1 MGKNSSRVSR
11 ANFKQFV
18 AFIKKESDIVCNP
31 ITSLQ
36 SLREDNSEEKTGR
49 TLSTEAGSTEEE
61 QSDTSSDN
69 SETPSPRSSPRRHQ
83 PSKRPPCC
91 YCQGSHIIV
100 ICFKFRKMPYEQR
113 VAAVRER
120 RLCFS
125 CLRKGHVAVDCP
137 DQASCDMCGKP
148 HSTLLHNAGGTR
160 SERKPPNHSQS
171 TTEQNGQAYSVQQYP
186 YPTWQY
192 GPVRGGSWTPYTGS
206 FTQQKP
212 NYIPVAGPG
221 WMYTPHSAPTASQ
234 DVRTQMSTAPQT
246 TST

>member
-125 CLRKGHVAVDCP
+125 CLRKGYVAVDCP
-137 DQASCDMCGKP
+137 DQALCDMCGKP
-148 HSTLLHNAGGTR
+148 IPHCC
-160 SERKPPNHSQS
+160 
-171 TTEQNGQAYSVQQYP
+171 TTPAVHGQNGSLQITLSQRQSRTVKHTVYSNI
-186 YPTWQY
+186 PTPRGSMDRCVAAHGLRIPVRARSKSQITCLL
-192 GPVRGGSWTPYTGS
+192 PVRGGCTPLILR
-206 FTQQKP
+206 QQQVK
-212 NYIPVAGPG
+212 
-221 WMYTPHSAPTASQ
+221 MLEL
-234 DVRTQMSTAPQT
+234 R
-246 TST
+246 